1 MERARTGPRR
11 LKGGLPAG
19 WSIAHKTGTGQD
31 LAGFSVG
38 INDVGLLTAPDG
50 RTYAVAV
57 MLRRTRHSVPARLAF
72 MQSVSRAVAA
82 QWERD
87 RSDGLT
93 PDTVIAAP

>member
-1 MERARTGPRR
+1 MAQARTGPKR

-31 LAGFSVG
+31 FRGASVG

-57 MLRRTRHSVPARLAF
+57 MMRRTRQAVPARLAF
-72 MQSVSRAVAA
+72 MQSVTAAVAE
-82 QWERD
+82 QWIRD
-87 RSDGLT
+87 DAFQ
-93 PDTVIAAP
+93 AAD